1 MSEILPCDLAIVGG
15 GLAGGLIALAF
26 AARRP
31 EARIMLVEA
40 GPVLGGNHVWSFF
53 DGDVTPKDRWLVDPL
68 VAHRWDAGHDVRFPD
83 ETRIL
88 ATPYNSITSE
98 RFDAHL
104 TATLGDGVLKNA
116 AVADVGPTHA
126 LLADGRMITAQAV
139 IDARG
144 GGDLSALSCGWQKFV
159 GQELR
164 LAIPHG
170 LIRPTIMDATVDQID
185 GYRFVYMLPTGPDTV
200 FVEDTYYSDDAT
212 LDADAIRSRIAAYAR
227 ARGWKVDAT
236 VREETGVLPVVMGG
250 DFDRFWPAADPVARA
265 GVRAGLFHPTTGYSL
280 PDAVDFALWLAGAW
294 PMEGPALAA
303 ASRAR
308 ARAHWSGGGYYRLLD
323 RMLFRAARPEER
335 WRIFARFYRL
345 SKPLVGRFYAGRST
359 AFDRLRILCG
369 RPPVPIRSAMRALT
383 DRTNTGRTSP

>member
-1 MSEILPCDLAIVGG
+1 M
-15 GLAGGLIALAF
+15 
-26 AARRP
+26 
-31 EARIMLVEA
+31 
-40 GPVLGGNHVWSFF
+40 
-53 DGDVTPKDRWLVDPL
+53 
-68 VAHRWDAGHDVRFPD
+68 
-83 ETRIL
+83 
-88 ATPYNSITSE
+88 
-98 RFDAHL
+98 
-104 TATLGDGVLKNA
+104 
-116 AVADVGPTHA
+116 
-126 LLADGRMITAQAV
+126 
-139 IDARG
+139 
-144 GGDLSALSCGWQKFV
+144 
-159 GQELR
+159 
-164 LAIPHG
+164 
-170 LIRPTIMDATVDQID
+170 
-185 GYRFVYMLPTGPDTV
+185 
-200 FVEDTYYSDDAT
+200 
-212 LDADAIRSRIAAYAR
+212 
-227 ARGWKVDAT
+227 
-236 VREETGVLPVVMGG
+236 REETGVLPVVMGG

-345 SKPLVGRFYAGRST
+345 SEPLVGRFYAGRST